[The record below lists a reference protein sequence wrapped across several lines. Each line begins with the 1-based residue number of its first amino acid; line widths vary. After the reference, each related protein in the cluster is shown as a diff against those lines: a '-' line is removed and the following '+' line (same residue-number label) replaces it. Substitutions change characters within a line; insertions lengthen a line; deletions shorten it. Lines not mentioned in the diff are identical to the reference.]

1 MMEGRIFINYRR
13 DISAQAAGRLSD
25 RLTQHFD
32 RERLFMDVDAIE
44 PGVDF
49 VKALDD
55 QVAQASAFIAVI
67 GPGWTELKNAEGQ
80 RRLDQPNDHVRIEIE
95 SALKR
100 DIRVIPVLVD
110 GAQMPTTEQLPDSIK
125 PFSRRNA
132 VILSH
137 HRFNP
142 EVDELARTLQRALGL
157 PAKSITT
164 TYAFAARETPTPSWI
179 DFLFSFE
186 GRISRKSY
194 WLSSLAIL
202 VVVFLFMVVL
212 GTVLGLEWDMIDRE
226 KGTISTKLSKLS
238 SLAVLPFFWPL
249 FALYLKRLHD
259 FGQGQGVLWL
269 AVIII
274 VLMYGLS
281 FASYDH
287 ANVVLL
293 IFYSGLCATVGL
305 IKGTPGPNQYGSD
318 PLANI
323 ARKSAP

>member
-1 MMEGRIFINYRR
+1 
-13 DISAQAAGRLSD
+13 
-25 RLTQHFD
+25 
-32 RERLFMDVDAIE
+32 MDVDGIE

-49 VKALDD
+49 VKELDD
-55 QVAQASAFIAVI
+55 QVARCSAFIAVI
-67 GPGWTELKNAEGQ
+67 SPGWTDLKNAEGQ

-95 SALKR
+95 SALNR

-110 GAQMPTTEQLPDSIK
+110 GAHMPTAEQLPDSLK
-125 PFSRRNA
+125 LFSRRNA

-142 EVDELARTLQRALGL
+142 EVDELAQELQRALGL

-164 TYAFAARETPTPSWI
+164 TYAFAAREPPTPSWI

-194 WLSSLAIL
+194 WLSGLAIW
-202 VVVFLFMVVL
+202 VVVFLFMGVL
-212 GTVLGLEWDMIDRE
+212 GTVLELEWGTIDSE

-238 SLAVLPFFWPL
+238 SLAVLPFYWPL

-259 FGQGQGVLWL
+259 FGQGQGGLWA

-281 FASYDH
+281 FAGYDH
-287 ANVVLL
+287 AHGVLL
-293 IFYSGLCATVGL
+293 IFYLGLCATVGF
-305 IKGTPGPNQYGSD
+305 IKGTSGPNQYGPD

-323 ARKSAP
+323 ARKRAT